1 MKLKFVFGF
10 QALLLFGLFM
20 ITSVS
25 CDDDDG
31 TTVDEGPTIALELIT
46 DGLASPVMTQEST
59 DNSGRLFV
67 VDQGGQIYIIKNG
80 SRVSAPFLD
89 ISGKVVP
96 RASAQDE
103 RGLLGLA
110 FHPEFASNG
119 RFFVYYSGPL
129 QSGGEAGFDHTNYVA
144 EYSAPAGSDVASA
157 GIRKDTA
164 RYGSSPVKS

>member
-1 MKLKFVFGF
+1 MKLRFEFGL
-10 QALLLFGLFM
+10 QALLLIGLFM

-31 TTVDEGPTIALELIT
+31 TGVDEGPTIALELIT
-46 DGLASPVMTQEST
+46 DGLASPLVVQEST

-67 VDQGGQIYIIKNG
+67 VDQGGQIYIIKDG
-80 SRVSAPFLD
+80 SRVSTPFLD

-110 FHPEFASNG
+110 FHP
-119 RFFVYYSGPL
+119 
-129 QSGGEAGFDHTNYVA
+129 
-144 EYSAPAGSDVASA
+144 
-157 GIRKDTA
+157 
-164 RYGSSPVKS
+164 SSPAMAASLSTTVARCSRVVKLDLITPIISLNTMRRVAPT